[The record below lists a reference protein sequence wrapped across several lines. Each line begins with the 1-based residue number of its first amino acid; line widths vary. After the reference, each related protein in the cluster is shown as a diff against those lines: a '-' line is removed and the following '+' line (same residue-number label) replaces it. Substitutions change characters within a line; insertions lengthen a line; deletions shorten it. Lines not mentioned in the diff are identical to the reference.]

1 MTRKIDKRACRKF
14 AIPELEFNLNEGI
27 LHVERCPY
35 IIRTAVHNISGQRIL
50 VLYIYQ
56 SENILAGSIKPRWVM
71 FHSRDDFATLSFRE
85 NTNTEVVGWIRS
97 HWIYE
102 LRARKKEISDSTDW
116 RSGSILD
123 GDFDEEIEAM
133 DAIDEEINQRAW
145 DQYNSEDHSNESYG
159 VHREHGWYLPNDD

>member
-1 MTRKIDKRACRKF
+1 M
-14 AIPELEFNLNEGI
+14 NS
-27 LHVERCPY
+27 ER
-35 IIRTAVHNISGQRIL
+35 
-50 VLYIYQ
+50 
-56 SENILAGSIKPRWVM
+56 E
-71 FHSRDDFATLSFRE
+71 
-85 NTNTEVVGWIRS
+85 
-97 HWIYE
+97 
-102 LRARKKEISDSTDW
+102 KKEISDSTDW